1 MKNFDD
7 DKKKFLKANE
17 LFLNNN
23 FNEAE
28 SIYINL
34 IKQYPDKDSLYYN
47 LGVIYL
53 KINNFNKGIEIIL
66 KYISLSKNPDN
77 KFFYLISL
85 LYEKNNNILPAI
97 RYIKKLVKYDAE
109 KNNFKIAKLYKKIDC
124 INLSNKYLDRCY
136 KLSKNNF
143 YKIYKLFNF
152 PIIYDDKKYYEKKKQ
167 NLIDDLKYLNKE
179 NFSISK
185 KLLIDNPTFIHTY
198 NGNIN
203 KDFYSSI
210 RDFLIKKYD
219 FLKNN
224 SHVKNKVGK
233 KIKLGIISEFLS
245 FHTIGKIFHEMISR
259 LKTDIY
265 EVVIFNSI
273 NTIDSEIKSNLDKK
287 YKSITLPIDQD
298 EKIKIIT
305 NENLN
310 ILFYPDIGMSTDL
323 FYLSYLRLADKQVV
337 SWGHPDTTG
346 NENIDYFLSSKLF
359 EENKDFSKKN
369 YSEKLILFNNIPSYF
384 NYPNT
389 IKNTRNFINNV
400 YSCPQSIYKF
410 HPDFDDVLIKILK
423 KDKKSKIILVK
434 DRFSIYKKLKKRI
447 ALKDPIN
454 STRIFFL
461 NRGDKN
467 FFISLCS
474 ISSVLLDP
482 LYFGSGTTFFESMVV
497 GTPTV
502 TLPKKLLR
510 SRMVKG
516 CYDQMQVDTSLTVAK
531 DIDDYVDKSV
541 FLASNKKI
549 NLELRENLRKK
560 AKKNLFE
567 NENVIDEFNNFFK
580 KII

>member
-1 MKNFDD
+1 MKNFEN
-7 DKKKFLKANE
+7 DKKQFLRANE

-23 FNEAE
+23 FHEAK

-34 IKQYPDKDSLYYN
+34 IKQYPKKDSLYYN

-53 KINNFNKGIEIIL
+53 KINNFSKGIEIIL
-66 KYISLSKNPDN
+66 KYISLINNPDN

-97 RYIKKLVKYDAE
+97 RYIKKLVKNDPE

-124 INLSNKYLDRCY
+124 INLSNKYLDKCY
-136 KLSKNNF
+136 SLSKNKF

-152 PIIYDDKKYYEKKKQ
+152 PIIYNDKKDYEKKKE
-167 NLIDDLKYLNKE
+167 NFINDLKYLNKE
-179 NFSISK
+179 NFNISK
-185 KLLIDNPTFIHTY
+185 NLLIDSPTFIHTY
-198 NGNIN
+198 NENIN
-203 KDFYSSI
+203 KDFYS
-210 RDFLIKKYD
+210 LIKDFFINKYD
-219 FLKNN
+219 FLKKNY
-224 SHVKNKVGK
+224 HIKNKIGK

-259 LKTDIY
+259 LNTNIY

-273 NTIDSEIKSNLDKK
+273 NTIASEIKSNLDNK
-287 YKSITLPIDQD
+287 YKSITLPADQD
-298 EKIKIIT
+298 EKIKIIA

-323 FYLSYLRLADKQVV
+323 FYLSYLKLADKQVV

-359 EENKDFSKKN
+359 EEKKDSSKKN
-369 YSEKLILFNNIPSYF
+369 YSEKLVLFNNLPSYF
-384 NYPNT
+384 NYPKFVK
-389 IKNTRNFINNV
+389 KNRNFVKNI

-410 HPDFDDVLIKILK
+410 HPDFDEVLVKILK

-454 STRIFFL
+454 SSRIFFL

-516 CYDQMQVDTSLTVAK
+516 AYDQMKVSTDLTVAK
-531 DIDDYVDKSV
+531 NIDDYVDKSIY
-541 FLASNKKI
+541 LASNKKV
-549 NLELRENLRKK
+549 NLELREILRIK

-567 NENVIDEFNNFFK
+567 NKKVIDEFNDFFK

>member
-66 KYISLSKNPDN
+66 KYISLTKNPDN

-97 RYIKKLVKYDAE
+97 RYIKKLVKNDAE

-136 KLSKNNF
+136 NLSKNNF

-179 NFSISK
+179 NFRISK
-185 KLLIDNPTFIHTY
+185 NLLIDNPTFIHTY

-210 RDFLIKKYD
+210 RDFFIKKYD

-224 SHVKNKVGK
+224 SYVKNKIGK
-233 KIKLGIISEFLS
+233 KIRLGIISEFLS

-259 LKTDIY
+259 LNTNIY

-287 YKSITLPIDQD
+287 Y
-298 EKIKIIT
+298 
-305 NENLN
+305 
-310 ILFYPDIGMSTDL
+310 
-323 FYLSYLRLADKQVV
+323 
-337 SWGHPDTTG
+337 
-346 NENIDYFLSSKLF
+346 
-359 EENKDFSKKN
+359 
-369 YSEKLILFNNIPSYF
+369 
-384 NYPNT
+384 
-389 IKNTRNFINNV
+389 
-400 YSCPQSIYKF
+400 
-410 HPDFDDVLIKILK
+410 
-423 KDKKSKIILVK
+423 
-434 DRFSIYKKLKKRI
+434 
-447 ALKDPIN
+447 
-454 STRIFFL
+454 
-461 NRGDKN
+461 
-467 FFISLCS
+467 
-474 ISSVLLDP
+474 
-482 LYFGSGTTFFESMVV
+482 
-497 GTPTV
+497 
-502 TLPKKLLR
+502 
-510 SRMVKG
+510 
-516 CYDQMQVDTSLTVAK
+516 
-531 DIDDYVDKSV
+531 
-541 FLASNKKI
+541 
-549 NLELRENLRKK
+549 
-560 AKKNLFE
+560 
-567 NENVIDEFNNFFK
+567 
-580 KII
+580 

>member
-1 MKNFDD
+1 MKNFEN
-7 DKKKFLKANE
+7 DKKQFLKANE

-23 FNEAE
+23 FHEAE

-34 IKQYPDKDSLYYN
+34 IKQYPKKDSLYYN

-53 KINNFNKGIEIIL
+53 KINNFSNGIEIIL
-66 KYISLSKNPDN
+66 KYISLIKNPDN

-97 RYIKKLVKYDAE
+97 RYIKKIVKNDPE

-124 INLSNKYLDRCY
+124 INLSNKYLDKCY
-136 KLSKNNF
+136 SLSKNKF

-152 PIIYDDKKYYEKKKQ
+152 PIIYNDKKDYEKKKE
-167 NLIDDLKYLNKE
+167 NFINDLKYLNKE

-185 KLLIDNPTFIHTY
+185 NLLIDSPTFIHTY
-198 NGNIN
+198 NENIN

-210 RDFLIKKYD
+210 RDFFIKKYD
-219 FLKNN
+219 FLKKNY
-224 SHVKNKVGK
+224 HIKNKIGK

-259 LKTDIY
+259 LNTNIY
-265 EVVIFNSI
+265 EVVIFTSI
-273 NTIDSEIKSNLDKK
+273 NTINSEIKSNLDNK
-287 YKSITLPIDQD
+287 YKSITLPADQD
-298 EKIKIIT
+298 EKIKIIA

-359 EENKDFSKKN
+359 EEKKDSSKKN
-369 YSEKLILFNNIPSYF
+369 YSEKLVLFNNIPSYF
-384 NYPNT
+384 NYPKFVK
-389 IKNTRNFINNV
+389 KNRNFINNI

-410 HPDFDDVLIKILK
+410 HPDFDEILIKILK
-423 KDKKSKIILVK
+423 KDKKSRIILVK

-454 STRIFFL
+454 SSRIFFL

-516 CYDQMQVDTSLTVAK
+516 AYDQMKVDTNLTVAK
-531 DIDDYVDKSV
+531 NVDDYVDKSIY
-541 FLASNKKI
+541 LASNKKI
-549 NLELRENLRKK
+549 NLELREILRIK

-567 NENVIDEFNNFFK
+567 NKKVIDEFNDFFK

>member
-1 MKNFDD
+1 MKNFED
-7 DKKKFLKANE
+7 DKKNFLKANE
-17 LFLNNN
+17 LFLNNK
-23 FNEAE
+23 FYEAE

-34 IKQYPDKDSLYYN
+34 IKQYPEKDSLYYN

-53 KINNFNKGIEIIL
+53 KVNNFSKGIKVIL
-66 KYISLSKNPDN
+66 KYISLIKNPDN
-77 KFFYLISL
+77 KFFYIISL
-85 LYEKNNNILPAI
+85 LYEKNNNILTAI
-97 RYIKKLVKYDAE
+97 RYIKKIVKNDPE

-124 INLSNKYLDRCY
+124 INLSNKYLDKCY
-136 KLSKNNF
+136 SLSKNKF

-152 PIIYDDKKYYEKKKQ
+152 PIIYNDKKDYEKKKE
-167 NLIDDLKYLNKE
+167 NFINDLKYLNKE

-185 KLLIDNPTFIHTY
+185 NLLIDSPTFIHTY
-198 NGNIN
+198 NENIN

-210 RDFLIKKYD
+210 RDFFIKKYD
-219 FLKNN
+219 FLKKNY
-224 SHVKNKVGK
+224 HIKNKIGK

-259 LKTDIY
+259 LNTNIY
-265 EVVIFNSI
+265 EVVIFASI
-273 NTIDSEIKSNLDKK
+273 NTINSEIKSNLDNK
-287 YKSITLPIDQD
+287 YKSITLPADQD
-298 EKIKIIT
+298 EKIKIIA

-359 EENKDFSKKN
+359 EEKKDSSKKN
-369 YSEKLILFNNIPSYF
+369 YSEKLVLFNNLPSYF
-384 NYPNT
+384 NYPKFVK
-389 IKNTRNFINNV
+389 KNRNFIKNI

-410 HPDFDDVLIKILK
+410 HPDFDEILIKILK

-454 STRIFFL
+454 SSRIFFL

-474 ISSVLLDP
+474 ISSVQ
-482 LYFGSGTTFFESMVV
+482 E
-497 GTPTV
+497 
-502 TLPKKLLR
+502 
-510 SRMVKG
+510 
-516 CYDQMQVDTSLTVAK
+516 QH
-531 DIDDYVDKSV
+531 
-541 FLASNKKI
+541 FLNQW
-549 NLELRENLRKK
+549 L
-560 AKKNLFE
+560 
-567 NENVIDEFNNFFK
+567 
-580 KII
+580 

>member
-1 MKNFDD
+1 MKNFED
-7 DKKKFLKANE
+7 DKKNFLKANE
-17 LFLNNN
+17 LFLNNK
-23 FNEAE
+23 FYEAE

-34 IKQYPDKDSLYYN
+34 IKQYPEKDSLYYN

-53 KINNFNKGIEIIL
+53 KVNNFSKGIKVIL
-66 KYISLSKNPDN
+66 KYISLIKNPDN

-85 LYEKNNNILPAI
+85 LYEKNNNILTAI
-97 RYIKKLVKYDAE
+97 RYIKKIVKNDPE

-124 INLSNKYLDRCY
+124 INLSNKYLDKCY
-136 KLSKNNF
+136 SLSKNNF
-143 YKIYKLFNF
+143 YKVYKLFNF
-152 PIIYDDKKYYEKKKQ
+152 PIIYDDKKYYENKKK
-167 NLIDDLKYLNKE
+167 NFINDLKNLNKE
-179 NFSISK
+179 NFNISK
-185 KLLIDNPTFIHTY
+185 NLLIDSPTFIHTY
-198 NGNIN
+198 NENIN
-203 KDFYSSI
+203 KDLYSLI
-210 RDFLIKKYD
+210 RDFFISKYD
-219 FLKNN
+219 FLKKN
-224 SHVKNKVGK
+224 SHVKNKIGK

-259 LKTDIY
+259 LNTNIY

-273 NTIDSEIKSNLDKK
+273 NTIDSEIKSNLDNK

-298 EKIKIIT
+298 EKIKIIV

-323 FYLSYLRLADKQVV
+323 FYLSYLRLADKQVA

-346 NENIDYFLSSKLF
+346 NKNIDYFISSKLF
-359 EENKDFSKKN
+359 EENKDSSKKN
-369 YSEKLILFNNIPSYF
+369 YSENLVLFNNLPSYF
-384 NYPNT
+384 NYPSS
-389 IKNTRNFINNV
+389 IKNTRNFINNI

-410 HPDFDDVLIKILK
+410 HPDFDDVIIKILK

-434 DRFSIYKKLKKRI
+434 DRFSVYKKLKKRI
-447 ALKDPIN
+447 TLKDPIN
-454 STRIFFL
+454 SSRIFFL

-482 LYFGSGTTFFESMVV
+482 LYFGSGTTFFESMVA

-502 TLPKKLLR
+502 TLPNKLLR

-516 CYDQMQVDTSLTVAK
+516 AYDQMKVDTSLTVAK
-531 DIDDYVDKSV
+531 NIDDYVDKSIY
-541 FLASNKKI
+541 LASNKKV
-549 NLELRENLRKK
+549 NLELREILRNK

-567 NENVIDEFNNFFK
+567 NQNVIDEFNDFFK